1 MLSQLWFAIGGMLED
16 GITMPGLEGHLHWRV
31 SAVRA
36 GDQVKLQLRDENG
49 KDLIQINPLDFE
61 ITQDNR
67 SPDDV
72 LAELFK
78 DLSVNILDQRG
89 MSVREFISER
99 ADYRNKLLYAGDGGF
114 VTMSESLD
122 ILIRDIF
129 SVTLRDLIWCLAV
142 LLSDTPLLADW
153 GLINQFI
160 SLYRRVLLEAKVI

>member
-1 MLSQLWFAIGGMLED
+1 MRMVKTSFRL
-16 GITMPGLEGHLHWRV
+16 THWTSR
-31 SAVRA
+31 S
-36 GDQVKLQLRDENG
+36 LRIIDRLTTYWRSFS
-49 KDLIQINPLDFE
+49 KTSPSTFWINAAL
-61 ITQDNR
+61 
-67 SPDDV
+67 
-72 LAELFK
+72 
-78 DLSVNILDQRG
+78 
-89 MSVREFISER
+89 SVREFISER

-160 SLYRRVLLEAKVI
+160 SLYRRV